1 MLPIFVIS
9 LREDLDRRLLISKI
23 MKELSVDFE
32 FIDAVK
38 GKSLSQEDLSR
49 INLDLVESR
58 EKRKLA
64 LGEIGCTLSHI
75 KTYKL
80 MQERGIEWGC
90 ILEDDIILDRRFGMF
105 IKTLKADD
113 LLEFENDILFL
124 GGQNGTKASKY
135 ISRSLWGRR
144 VIGNEV
150 FFKTIKSENY
160 LYRTCCYLINKNVA
174 NKLIVLA
181 SNDFFLADEWRY
193 FKKNGIV
200 RSFFLSD
207 FVNHPTDLGN
217 SHIEKERAVS
227 YSVSKSASSL
237 GLVDSIKNVINR
249 NAFLRGLKNTY
260 MLCRTYIRR
269 IYL

>member
-9 LREDLDRRLLISKI
+9 LREDLDRRLLISKT

-49 INLDLVESR
+49 LNLNFVESR

-90 ILEDDIILDRRFGMF
+90 ILEDDIILDKRFGLF
-105 IKTLKADD
+105 IKTLKTND
-113 LLEFENDILFL
+113 LAGFENDILFM

-135 ISRSLWGRR
+135 ISRSLWGKRI
-144 VIGNEV
+144 IGDEV
-150 FFKTIKSENY
+150 FSKTIKSENY
-160 LYRTCCYLINKNVA
+160 LYRTCCYLINRKVA
-174 NKLIVLA
+174 NELVNLA

-200 RSFFLSD
+200 RSFYLSN
-207 FVNHPTDLGN
+207 FVNHPIDLGN
-217 SHIEKERAVS
+217 SHIEKERAVL
-227 YSVSKSASSL
+227 YSVSKNSASL
-237 GLVDSIKNVINR
+237 GLVDSIKSVVNR
-249 NAFLRGLKNTY
+249 NVCLRWLKNAY
-260 MLCRTYIRR
+260 MLCRTYIRK